1 MAERTIRSG
10 RDGEEADEQEADNR
24 EDDLI
29 EPNRAT
35 NAVNTGALA
44 SPAPPSYLT
53 RLSVRVDERFVL
65 LKMDDI
71 RWLEA
76 AGKYVRVHAGKEV
89 YTLRDSLGRLAS
101 LLDPERFLRISREAI
116 VNLDRV
122 RAIETWFHGDYQL
135 RLDGG
140 ETLRSTRSFREELKR
155 LLQRRPRQ
163 G

>member
-1 MAERTIRSG
+1 M
-10 RDGEEADEQEADNR
+10 RDQSAQPDGGPKVDDREETDIDE
-24 EDDLI
+24 
-29 EPNRAT
+29 T
-35 NAVNTGALA
+35 TA
-44 SPAPPSYLT
+44 STASNGPLPQIPPPGPPYLT
-53 RLSVRVDERFVL
+53 RLSVRVGERFVL
-65 LKMDDI
+65 LKMDEI

-76 AGKYVRVHAGKEV
+76 AGKYVRVHAGREV
-89 YTLRDSLGRLAS
+89 HTLRDSLGRLGA
-101 LLDPERFLRISREAI
+101 LLDPERFLRISRDTI

-140 ETLRSTRSFREELKR
+140 EVLRSTKGFREDLKR

>member
-1 MAERTIRSG
+1 MDDEPMRRVTDPHASETEDPDITQPRTPSG
-10 RDGEEADEQEADNR
+10 VPAG
-24 EDDLI
+24 
-29 EPNRAT
+29 PFPMPP
-35 NAVNTGALA
+35 
-44 SPAPPSYLT
+44 PAPQYLT
-53 RLSVRVDERFVL
+53 RLSVRVDDRFVL
-65 LKMDDI
+65 LKLDEI

-76 AGKYVRVHAGKEV
+76 AGKFVRVHAGKEV
-89 YTLRDSLGRLAS
+89 YTLRDSLGRLGS

-122 RAIETWFHGDYQL
+122 RAIETWFHGDYRL

-140 ETLRSTRSFREELKR
+140 ETLRSTKGFRDELKR

>member
-1 MAERTIRSG
+1 MA
-10 RDGEEADEQEADNR
+10 DEEADK

-35 NAVNTGALA
+35 NAVSGQLA
-44 SPAPPSYLT
+44 PPAPSYLT

-71 RWLEA
+71 RWLQA

-89 YTLRDSLGRLAS
+89 YTLRDSLGRLAA